1 MKEFMAVQRMVVPKH
16 LLREK
21 THVGLEAKGLPSKVA
36 SVISLELDGASRLQE
51 FWDDFQVE
59 GGTGSA
65 HSYRVIARMSES
77 NGFCDI
83 ALAASGASFNAAK
96 EV

>member
-1 MKEFMAVQRMVVPKH
+1 MIQYALQRTIHSDSKSADQFVLKMEMVGMKEFMAVQRMVVPKH

-65 HSYRVIARMSES
+65 HS
-77 NGFCDI
+77 
-83 ALAASGASFNAAK
+83 
-96 EV
+96 